1 MGVFTL
7 LPHLVSVYRDG
18 GQERSRKRMIIKE
31 LYRKI
36 GIELDVHNLIVDY
49 TLSDGRRAHNAY
61 QIIENQVKVTDADLI
76 QGVRN
81 QIPEGS
87 RICMITEVKGDYEL
101 TELSDIADSVE
112 LLAVDKRMIYL
123 DRKLAQEYVNEIR
136 RGEL

>member
-1 MGVFTL
+1 
-7 LPHLVSVYRDG
+7 
-18 GQERSRKRMIIKE
+18 MIIKE

-49 TLSDGRRAHNAY
+49 TLADGRRAHNAY

-123 DRKLAQEYVNEIR
+123 DHKLAQEYVNEIR